1 MMPEHAKTVED
12 VPGTL
17 GLLQEI
23 YDTAEVRAGG
33 KPWFVLC
40 ERQPLDDESWKKGLI
55 FNTQLEYVC
64 NTFFTMKGKEVRLI
78 DPSQRYAFLGIHD
91 FRKMKRHDR
100 RKAVARKVTE
110 LLQTE
115 FSSRAEHELDTEWN
129 GTDFDRA
136 DALMDCLF
144 FLFRSWGAL
153 LDGNV
158 VDITTAENA
167 LRTPGPSTGSK
178 KRRTGSNGNSSPP
191 TTTAKVKAAL
201 QSLLTDLEIEH
212 YDLVRG
218 KKNAADKLL
227 AVHAV
232 HPAAVA
238 PFITLL
244 NKLNHKGTGVNAGL
258 SDRLTPLT

>member
-23 YDTAEVRAGG
+23 YDIAEVRAGG

-40 ERQPLDDESWKKGLI
+40 ERQPLDDASWKKGLI
-55 FNTQLEYVC
+55 FNTQLEFVC
-64 NTFFTMKGKEVRLI
+64 NTFLTMKGKEVRLI
-78 DPSQRYAFLGIHD
+78 DPSQRYAFLGIHN
-91 FRKMKRHDR
+91 FRKMTRDDR
-100 RKAVARKVTE
+100 KKAVARKVTE

-115 FSSRAEHELDTEWN
+115 FSSRAEHNLDTEWD
-129 GTDFDRA
+129 GKDFDRA
-136 DALMDCLF
+136 DALMDVLF
-144 FLFRSWGAL
+144 YCYRSWGAL
-153 LDGNV
+153 LDSNV
-158 VDITTAENA
+158 VDNTTAENA
-167 LRTPGPSTGSK
+167 LRTPGASTGSK
-178 KRRTGSNGNSSPP
+178 KQRTTSNGNSSPP

-218 KKNAADKLL
+218 KRNAADKLL

-238 PFITLL
+238 PL
-244 NKLNHKGTGVNAGL
+244 
-258 SDRLTPLT
+258 

>member
-1 MMPEHAKTVED
+1 MMLEHAKTVED
-12 VPGTL
+12 LPGTL

-33 KPWFVLC
+33 KPWFVLI
-40 ERQPLDDESWKKGLI
+40 EKQPLDDESWKKGLI

-64 NTFFTMKGKEVRLI
+64 STFFTMKGKEVRLI
-78 DPSQRYAFLGIHD
+78 EPSERYVFLGIRG
-91 FRKMKRHDR
+91 FKRMKRHDR
-100 RKAVARKVTE
+100 KKAVARKVTE

-129 GTDFDRA
+129 GKDFDRA
-136 DALMDCLF
+136 DALIDCLF
-144 FLFRSWGAL
+144 FFYRSWGAL

-158 VDITTAENA
+158 VDNTTAENT

-178 KRRTGSNGNSSPP
+178 KRRTTSNGNSSPP
-191 TTTAKVKAAL
+191 TTTARVKAAL

-218 KKNAADKLL
+218 KRNAADKLL

-238 PFITLL
+238 PFLTMLD
-244 NKLNHKGTGVNAGL
+244 KLNQRGPSMESLAN
-258 SDRLTPLT
+258 RLTPLT

>member
-1 MMPEHAKTVED
+1 MDVHAKTVED
-12 VPGTL
+12 LPGTL
-17 GLLQEI
+17 ALLQEI
-23 YDTAEVRAGG
+23 FDTAEVRAGG
-33 KPWFVLC
+33 KPWFVLI
-40 ERQPLDDESWKKGLI
+40 EKQPLDDESWKKGLI

-78 DPSQRYAFLGIHD
+78 ALYAFLGIHG

-100 RKAVARKVTE
+100 KKAVARKVTE
-110 LLQTE
+110 LLQTN
-115 FSSRAEHELDTEWN
+115 FSSRAEHDLDTAWN

-136 DALMDCLF
+136 DALMDVLF
-144 FLFRSWGAL
+144 YYYRSWGAL

-158 VDITTAENA
+158 VGNTTAEDA

-178 KRRTGSNGNSSPP
+178 KRRTASNGNSSPP

-218 KKNAADKLL
+218 KRNAAEELL

-232 HPAAVA
+232 HPAAVCS
-238 PFITLL
+238 FL
-244 NKLNHKGTGVNAGL
+244 KLAE
-258 SDRLTPLT
+258 

>member
-1 MMPEHAKTVED
+1 MMPEHAKIVD
-12 VPGTL
+12 DLPGTL
-17 GLLQEI
+17 GLLQQI

-33 KPWFVLC
+33 KPWFVLI
-40 ERQPLDDESWKKGLI
+40 EKQPLDDESWKKGLI

-64 NTFFTMKGKEVRLI
+64 STFFTMKGKEVRLV
-78 DPSQRYAFLGIHD
+78 DPQQRYAFLGLHN
-91 FRKMKRHDR
+91 FKKMSRHDR
-100 RKAVARKVTE
+100 KKAVARKVTE
-110 LLQTE
+110 LLQTD
-115 FSSRAEHELDTEWN
+115 FSSRAEHELDTEWD
-129 GTDFDRA
+129 GKDFNRA

-144 FLFRSWGAL
+144 FFFRSWGAL

-158 VDITTAENA
+158 VDNTTAENT

-178 KRRTGSNGNSSPP
+178 KRRTASNGNSTPP
-191 TTTAKVKAAL
+191 TTIAKVKAAL

-218 KKNAADKLL
+218 KRNAADKLL

-232 HPAAVA
+232 HPTAVA
-238 PFITLL
+238 PFITML
-244 NKLNHKGTGVNAGL
+244 NKLNHKGTGLNVGL

>member
-1 MMPEHAKTVED
+1 MMPEHAKTVD
-12 VPGTL
+12 DLPGTL
-17 GLLQEI
+17 GLLQQI

-33 KPWFVLC
+33 KPWFVLI
-40 ERQPLDDESWKKGLI
+40 EKQPLDDESWKKGLI

-64 NTFFTMKGKEVRLI
+64 NTFFTLKGKEVRLI

-100 RKAVARKVTE
+100 KKAVARKVTE
-110 LLQTE
+110 LFQTD
-115 FSSRAEHELDTEWN
+115 FSSRAEHDLDTEWN
-129 GTDFDRA
+129 GKDFDRA

-144 FLFRSWGAL
+144 FYYRSCGVL

-158 VDITTAENA
+158 VHNTTAENA
-167 LRTPGPSTGSK
+167 LRTPGLTTSTK
-178 KRRTGSNGNSSPP
+178 KRRTTSNGNNIQPVS
-191 TTTAKVKAAL
+191 TAKVKAAL

-232 HPAAVA
+232 HPNAVA
-238 PFITLL
+238 PFVTLL

>member
-1 MMPEHAKTVED
+1 
-12 VPGTL
+12 
-17 GLLQEI
+17 
-23 YDTAEVRAGG
+23 
-33 KPWFVLC
+33 
-40 ERQPLDDESWKKGLI
+40 
-55 FNTQLEYVC
+55 
-64 NTFFTMKGKEVRLI
+64 MKGKEVRLI

-100 RKAVARKVTE
+100 KKAVARKVTE
-110 LLQTE
+110 LFQTD
-115 FSSRAEHELDTEWN
+115 FSSRAEHELDTAWN
-129 GTDFDRA
+129 GKDFDKA

-144 FLFRSWGAL
+144 FFYRSWGAL

-167 LRTPGPSTGSK
+167 LRTPGPSSGPK
-178 KRRTGSNGNSSPP
+178 KRRTASNGNSSPP
-191 TTTAKVKAAL
+191 ASTAKVKAAL

-238 PFITLL
+238 PFLTLL
-244 NKLNHKGTGVNAGL
+244 NKLNHKGTGVIAGL

>member
-1 MMPEHAKTVED
+1 MMPEHGKTVED
-12 VPGTL
+12 VPATL
-17 GLLQEI
+17 ALLQEI

-33 KPWFVLC
+33 KPWSVLC
-40 ERQPLDDESWKKGLI
+40 ERQPLDDESWKKGMI

-64 NTFFTMKGKEVRLI
+64 NTFFTMKGKEVRLVQ
-78 DPSQRYAFLGIHD
+78 PAQRYAFLSIHD

-100 RKAVARKVTE
+100 KKAVARKVTE
-110 LLQTE
+110 LFQTD
-115 FSSRAEHELDTEWN
+115 FSSRAEHELDTEWD
-129 GTDFDRA
+129 GKDFDRA
-136 DALMDCLF
+136 DALMGCLYF
-144 FLFRSWGAL
+144 YYRSWGAL

-158 VDITTAENA
+158 VDNTTAEDA
-167 LRTPGPSTGSK
+167 LRTPGPSAGPK
-178 KRRTGSNGNSSPP
+178 KRRTASNGNSSPP

-218 KKNAADKLL
+218 KKSAADKLL

-244 NKLNHKGTGVNAGL
+244 NKLNQRGPSMNSLAE
-258 SDRLTPLT
+258 RLTPLT

>member
-17 GLLQEI
+17 ALLQEI
-23 YDTAEVRAGG
+23 YDTADVRAGG

-40 ERQPLDDESWKKGLI
+40 ERQPLDSESLSKGLI
-55 FNTQLEYVC
+55 FNTQLQYVC
-64 NTFFTMKGKEVRLI
+64 STFFNMKGKEVRLI

-100 RKAVARKVTE
+100 KKAVARKVTE
-110 LLQTE
+110 LFQTD
-115 FSSRAEHELDTEWN
+115 FSSRAEHELNNEWD
-129 GTDFDRA
+129 GKDFDRA

-144 FLFRSWGAL
+144 FYYRSWGAL

-158 VDITTAENA
+158 VDNTTVETA

-178 KRRTGSNGNSSPP
+178 KRRTTSNGNSSPP
-191 TTTAKVKAAL
+191 ASTARGKAAL
-201 QSLLTDLEIEH
+201 QSLLTDLAIEH

-238 PFITLL
+238 PFLNLL
-244 NKLNHKGTGVNAGL
+244 NKLNHKGIGVNAGL